1 MDLLPVKSIL
11 TKAIIETKT
20 RGLAS
25 SLKQD
30 DDSDANWLQAAVIA
44 DDDIEMVNM
53 SQISI
58 GFDDDQSGS
67 NSNYDD
73 DLTFGNDDAFEE
85 YEEIERTEAEID
97 KDLGDDVINSQNKEF
112 IQVLSYDRAFLVK
125 GPVVKIYKNQE
136 SREGPHQKLEY
147 VMHLPVF
154 KDSKNNALSPENLL
168 LHNSESNLLFVDKK
182 TNQLIN
188 FDLEQGKIIDQ
199 IPYK

>member
-125 GPVVKIYKNQE
+125 GPVVKIYKN
-136 SREGPHQKLEY
+136 
-147 VMHLPVF
+147 
-154 KDSKNNALSPENLL
+154 
-168 LHNSESNLLFVDKK
+168 
-182 TNQLIN
+182 
-188 FDLEQGKIIDQ
+188 
-199 IPYK
+199 

>member
-44 DDDIEMVNM
+44 DDDVEMVNM

-97 KDLGDDVINSQNKEF
+97 KDLGEDVINSQNKEF

-154 KDSKNNALSPENLL
+154 KDNKNNALSPENLL

-188 FDLEQGKIIDQ
+188 FDLEQGKIID
-199 IPYK
+199 